1 MQRSTTSR
9 LTIHPLIRLVSFLI
23 FAAFVAVG
31 NLWQLLFAAVL
42 VCMIY
47 AASFSAQL
55 KTAWPLLRRMRW
67 LFLSLLIVYLWF
79 TPGQP
84 LFPALGSTPTIE
96 GIEEGL
102 QRIAA
107 LVLLAL
113 SASLLLQTT
122 PREPLLAALYRL
134 LTPLGWIGIKTER
147 LAVRIAL
154 TLETVTEAQHLLS
167 ERMRQEHASS
177 SRNPITRI
185 GDVCAGLFQE
195 VIARAESAP
204 CTTLSITGGDRPPP
218 VQLLLP
224 LALCGA
230 FWFLG

>member
-1 MQRSTTSR
+1 MLFSAARFTP
-9 LTIHPLIRLVSFLI
+9 HPLIRLVSFLI

-31 NLWQLLFAAVL
+31 NPWQLLFAAVL
-42 VCMIY
+42 VCLIY
-47 AASFSAQL
+47 AASPGVQL

-67 LFLSLLIVYLWF
+67 LFLSLLILYLWF

-84 LFPALGSTPTIE
+84 LLPAFSSTPTLE

-113 SASLLLQTT
+113 AASLLLQTT

-134 LTPLGWIGIKTER
+134 LTPLGWMGIKTER

-154 TLETVTEAQHLLS
+154 TLETVTQAQHLLS
-167 ERMRQEHASS
+167 ERMSQEHASG

-185 GDVCAGLFQE
+185 GAVSAGLFQE
-195 VIARAESAP
+195 VIARAERAP
-204 CTTLSITGGDRPPP
+204 CTTLSITEGERPPP
-218 VQLLLP
+218 VQWLLP